1 VAASRLKPPV
11 KSKRPQHL
19 IKRQYVALTRTL
31 EEALF
36 RHADVMSEGSTRATP
51 DARTT
56 YFGST
61 MIAIAFDRLPSEANS
76 VPRAELVSV
85 IEGSVRVRL
94 RAMRLARA
102 EAVRRLNDSTL
113 GTVLCDLRVHDA
125 GEQLRI
131 DVDLEVELRVSS
143 RSKRS

>member
-1 VAASRLKPPV
+1 VAASRLKPLV
-11 KSKRPQHL
+11 KSNRRQHL
-19 IKRQYVALTRTL
+19 VKRQYVALTREL

-36 RHADVMSEGSTRATP
+36 RHADVISEGSTRAMP

-61 MIAIAFDRLPSEANS
+61 MIAIAFDRLPSDAHR
-76 VPRAELVSV
+76 VPRAELVHV

-125 GEQLRI
+125 GKQLRI